1 MKKFLIMIIAILL
14 ITSLTVALVACADYD
29 EEGRVILKTPKL
41 TVNGNTVS
49 WSSVKNADKYG
60 IVINDDET
68 NEITITGTN
77 YTVILGGTNNV
88 RVRAIGDLKKYGFS
102 EYSSNVSVTTAGKLA
117 SPTMNDIVINEDGT
131 AKFSWTS
138 VEGAGAYRLEV
149 KSEGT
154 TLVNE
159 DINGNEYTLD
169 ADKIKAPA
177 YYSYRVKAL
186 SAGTDADSEFT
197 NTKNYSKSITLS
209 APESPKQSTTNSY
222 ANIEFTAP
230 EYANRYTV
238 EAYNDELGLL
248 ARYSVNVASESVQ
261 LNINNIPIE
270 TPGEYKVRVRAEHST
285 NRLCAPS
292 EYVEVMKNDGT
303 TPLTLTLYEAPKNIT
318 LDGSMLTW
326 DGVADGAKYV
336 LNYESGGN
344 STTTDSTTDKNF
356 DLSTSSRIKASGF
369 AGLLVDV
376 TMYVGKDLE
385 KGILDGLKSD
395 IVNYTYVEKPDLI
408 TEGEFNGYYGV
419 DSIAKLNYINTEPT
433 AKYVLTKNIDC
444 QSGII
449 TPITKEFK
457 GILDGNGY
465 SINRFTLK
473 IAPGDSRTF
482 VSLFGDIAVD
492 AEIKNLGVFD
502 ATVSITDNE
511 LITAG
516 LIARTNNGK
525 ITNVNV
531 KANISVQNTASAIA
545 LENNGAITNVFYS
558 GTISGNNTVGAIV
571 ANNTIKGS
579 ITNARVF
586 TSNLSVAASSKHNGV
601 VYLGG
606 IVGENTGTIKYAGV
620 DNTTMT
626 AQTHVTNQNVYLG
639 GIAGR
644 SAGSISTA
652 YVNST
657 GRTITAIT
665 NARRGSKAYSGG
677 LVGLMSSGSIAD
689 CYVIGGAYI
698 SANYS
703 ASFAGEIRGASSIA
717 DSYTANVNLD
727 SHENYIV
734 ASTIEDGAVFRNLY
748 YYTNIEKK
756 YSLSSDGKEI
766 SGIIRT
772 DRTMNNVNIDS
783 MSTVIKYK
791 YNTDGIKVKDKDS
804 VITQSEYLALNDML
818 YFAKGGTYVN
828 SITRSSLDKREV
840 GKVYSGNGEEISN
853 VTKFDSA
860 KATSGTTSYDTY
872 TRTLSDGTV
881 ITLTKSFKITN

>member
-1 MKKFLIMIIAILL
+1 MKKFLIMLIAILL
-14 ITSLTVALVACADYD
+14 ITTLTVALVACAEYD
-29 EEGRVILKTPKL
+29 DEGRVILKTPKL
-41 TVNGNTVS
+41 TVNGNAVS

-60 IVINDDET
+60 IVINDDEA
-68 NEITITGTN
+68 NEIIITGTN
-77 YTVILGGTNNV
+77 YTVIFGGTNNV
-88 RVRAIGDLKKYGFS
+88 RVRAIGDLKKYGYS
-102 EYSSNVSVTTAGKLA
+102 AYSSNVSVTTAGKLV
-117 SPTMNDIVINEDGT
+117 SPTMNDVIINDDGT

-149 KSEGT
+149 RSEGT

-238 EAYNDELGLL
+238 EAYNDELELVVK
-248 ARYSVNVASESVQ
+248 YSVNLASKDVQ
-261 LNINNIPIE
+261 LNINNIPIV

-292 EYVEVMKNDGT
+292 EFVEVMKSDGT
-303 TPLTLTLYEAPKNIT
+303 TPLTLTLNEAPKNIT

-344 STTTDSTTDKNF
+344 STTTDSTTDNNF

-395 IVNYTYVEKPDLI
+395 IINYTHVEKPDLI
-408 TEGEFNGYYGV
+408 TEGKFNGYYDV

-482 VSLFGDIAVD
+482 ISLFGDIAVD
-492 AEIKNLGVFD
+492 AEIKDLGVFD
-502 ATVSITDNE
+502 ATISITDNE
-511 LITAG
+511 IITAG

-545 LENNGAITNVFYS
+545 LENKGTITNVFYS
-558 GTISGNNTVGAIV
+558 GTISGNNTVGAI
-571 ANNTIKGS
+571 AATNSGT

-586 TSNLSVAASSKHNGV
+586 TSNISAAASSKHNGT

-606 IVGENTGTIKYAGV
+606 IVGENTGVINYAGV

-644 SAGSISTA
+644 SANSISTA

-665 NARRGSKAYSGG
+665 NASGNVSKAYSGG
-677 LVGLMSSGSIAD
+677 LVGLMSSCLITD
-689 CYVIGGAYI
+689 CYVINGAYI
-698 SANYS
+698 SADYS
-703 ASFAGEIRGASSIA
+703 ATFAGEIRGASSIA
-717 DSYTANVNLD
+717 NSYSANITLS

-748 YYTNIEKK
+748 YYNQTGHA
-756 YSLSSDGKEI
+756 LSISRTEI
-766 SGIIRT
+766 SAITRVANRADMVNSDIVIIL
-772 DRTMNNVNIDS
+772 S
-783 MSTVIKYK
+783 MSK
-791 YNTDGIKVKDKDS
+791 NTS
-804 VITQSEYLALNDML
+804 VQNEFMTLNDML
-818 YFAKGGTYVN
+818 YFAKGTTYVN
-828 SITRSSLDKREV
+828 SITRSSLDKREP
-840 GKVYSGNGEEISN
+840 GKVYSGNAEEITS

-872 TRTLSDGTV
+872 TRTLGDGTV

>member
-1 MKKFLIMIIAILL
+1 MKKFLIMLIAILL
-14 ITSLTVALVACADYD
+14 ITSLAVALVACVDYD
-29 EEGRVILKTPKL
+29 DEGRVILKTPKL
-41 TVNGNTVS
+41 TVNGNAVS

-60 IVINDDET
+60 IVINDDEA
-68 NEITITGTN
+68 NEIIITGTN
-77 YTVILGGTNNV
+77 YTVIFGGTNNV
-88 RVRAIGDLKKYGFS
+88 RVRAIGDLKKYGYS
-102 EYSSNVSVTTAGKLA
+102 EYTSNVSVTTAGKLA
-117 SPTMNDIVINEDGT
+117 TPIMNDVVINEDGT
-131 AKFSWTS
+131 AKFTWTS

-149 KSEGT
+149 RSEGT

-238 EAYNDELGLL
+238 EAYNDELDIVVKH
-248 ARYSVNVASESVQ
+248 SVNLASKDVQ
-261 LNINNIPIE
+261 LDITNLPIV

-292 EYVEVMKNDGT
+292 EFVEVMKSDGT
-303 TPLTLTLYEAPKNIT
+303 TPLILTLNEAPKNIT

-336 LNYESGGN
+336 LNYESGGD
-344 STTTDSTTDKNF
+344 SISTDSTTDNNF
-356 DLSTSSRIKASGF
+356 DLSKSNIKGGKF

-395 IVNYTYVEKPDLI
+395 VVYYTHVEKPKLI

-444 QSGII
+444 ASGII

-457 GILDGNGY
+457 GILDGDGY

-492 AEIKNLGVFD
+492 AEIKDLGVFD
-502 ATVSITDNE
+502 ATISITDNE

-516 LIARTNNGK
+516 LIARANNGK

-531 KANISVQNTASAIA
+531 KANISVQNSASAIA
-545 LENNGAITNVFYS
+545 LENKGAITNVFYS
-558 GTISGNNTVGAIV
+558 GTISGNNTVGAI
-571 ANNTIKGS
+571 AATNADGGT

-586 TSNLSVAASSKHNGV
+586 TSNISAAASSKYNGI

-606 IVGENTGTIKYAGV
+606 IVGENAGIIKYAGV

-665 NARRGSKAYSGG
+665 NASGNVSKAYSGG
-677 LVGLMSSGSIAD
+677 LVGLMSSCYITD
-689 CYVIGGAYI
+689 CYVINGAYI

-703 ASFAGEIRGASSIA
+703 ATFAGEIRGASSIA
-717 DSYTANVNLD
+717 NSYSANITLS
-727 SHENYIV
+727 SHNNYIV
-734 ASTIEDGAVFRNLY
+734 ASNIDDSAVFRNLY
-748 YYTNIEKK
+748 YYNKTGHE
-756 YSLSSDGKEI
+756 LSISRTEI
-766 SGIIRT
+766 SAITRVASRT
-772 DRTMNNVNIDS
+772 DMANSDIVKILS
-783 MSTVIKYK
+783 MSK
-791 YNTDGIKVKDKDS
+791 NTS
-804 VITQSEYLALNDML
+804 VQDELTLNDML
-818 YFAKGGTYVN
+818 YFAKGTTYVN
-828 SITRSSLDKREV
+828 SATHSSLSGRIP

-872 TRTLSDGTV
+872 TRTLTDGTV

>member
-1 MKKFLIMIIAILL
+1 MKKFLIMLIAILL
-14 ITSLTVALVACADYD
+14 ITTLTVALVACAEYD
-29 EEGRVILKTPKL
+29 DEGRVILKTPKL
-41 TVNGNTVS
+41 TVNGNAVS

-60 IVINDDET
+60 IVINDDEA
-68 NEITITGTN
+68 NEIIITGTN
-77 YTVILGGTNNV
+77 YTVIFGGTNNV
-88 RVRAIGDLKKYGFS
+88 RVRAIGDLKKYGYS
-102 EYSSNVSVTTAGKLA
+102 AYSSNVSVTTAGKLV
-117 SPTMNDIVINEDGT
+117 SPTMNDVIINDDGT

-149 KSEGT
+149 RSEGT

-238 EAYNDELGLL
+238 EAYNDELELVVKYSANL
-248 ARYSVNVASESVQ
+248 ASKDVQ
-261 LNINNIPIE
+261 LNINNIPIV

-292 EYVEVMKNDGT
+292 EFVEVMKSDGT
-303 TPLTLTLYEAPKNIT
+303 TPLTLTLNEAPKNIT

-344 STTTDSTTDKNF
+344 STTTDSTTDNNF

-395 IVNYTYVEKPDLI
+395 IINYTHVEKPDLI
-408 TEGEFNGYYGV
+408 TEGKFNGYYDV

-482 VSLFGDIAVD
+482 ISLFGDIAVD
-492 AEIKNLGVFD
+492 AEIKDLGVFD
-502 ATVSITDNE
+502 ATISITDNE
-511 LITAG
+511 IITAG

-545 LENNGAITNVFYS
+545 LENKGTITNVFYS
-558 GTISGNNTVGAIV
+558 GTISGNNTVGAI
-571 ANNTIKGS
+571 AATNSGT

-586 TSNLSVAASSKHNGV
+586 TSNISAAASSKHNGT

-606 IVGENTGTIKYAGV
+606 IVGENTGVINYAGV

-665 NARRGSKAYSGG
+665 NASGNVSKAYSGG
-677 LVGLMSSGSIAD
+677 LVGLMSSCLITD
-689 CYVIGGAYI
+689 CYVINGAYI
-698 SANYS
+698 SADYS
-703 ASFAGEIRGASSIA
+703 ATFAGEIRGASSIA
-717 DSYTANVNLD
+717 NSYSANITLS

-748 YYTNIEKK
+748 YYNQTGHA
-756 YSLSSDGKEI
+756 LSISRTEI
-766 SGIIRT
+766 SAITRVANRADMVNSDIVIIL
-772 DRTMNNVNIDS
+772 S
-783 MSTVIKYK
+783 MSK
-791 YNTDGIKVKDKDS
+791 NTS
-804 VITQSEYLALNDML
+804 VQNEFMTLNDML
-818 YFAKGGTYVN
+818 YFAKGTTYVN
-828 SITRSSLDKREV
+828 SITRSSLDKREP
-840 GKVYSGNGEEISN
+840 GKVYSGNAEEITS

-872 TRTLSDGTV
+872 TRTLGDGTV

>member
-1 MKKFLIMIIAILL
+1 MKKFLIMLIAILL
-14 ITSLTVALVACADYD
+14 ITTLTVALVACAEYD
-29 EEGRVILKTPKL
+29 DEGRVILKTPKL
-41 TVNGNTVS
+41 TVNGNAVS

-60 IVINDDET
+60 IVINDDEA
-68 NEITITGTN
+68 NEIIITGTN
-77 YTVILGGTNNV
+77 YTVIFGGTNNV
-88 RVRAIGDLKKYGFS
+88 RVRAIGDLKKYGYS
-102 EYSSNVSVTTAGKLA
+102 AYSSNVSVTTAGKLV
-117 SPTMNDIVINEDGT
+117 SPTMNDVIINDDGT

-149 KSEGT
+149 RSEGT

-238 EAYNDELGLL
+238 EAYNDELELVVK
-248 ARYSVNVASESVQ
+248 YSVNLASKDVQ
-261 LNINNIPIE
+261 LNINNIPIV

-292 EYVEVMKNDGT
+292 EFVEVMKSDGT
-303 TPLTLTLYEAPKNIT
+303 TPLTLTLNEAPKNIT

-344 STTTDSTTDKNF
+344 STTTDSTTDNNF

-395 IVNYTYVEKPDLI
+395 IINYTHVEKPDLI
-408 TEGEFNGYYGV
+408 TEGKFNGYYDV
-419 DSIAKLNYINTEPT
+419 DNIAKLNYINTEPT

-482 VSLFGDIAVD
+482 ISLFGDIAVD
-492 AEIKNLGVFD
+492 AEIKDLGVFD
-502 ATVSITDNE
+502 ATISITDNE
-511 LITAG
+511 IIKAG

-531 KANISVQNTASAIA
+531 KANISVQNSASAIA
-545 LENNGAITNVFYS
+545 LENKGAITNVFYS
-558 GTISGNNTVGAIV
+558 GTISGNNTVGAI
-571 ANNTIKGS
+571 AATNSGT

-586 TSNLSVAASSKHNGV
+586 TSNISAAASSKHDGT

-606 IVGENTGTIKYAGV
+606 IVGENTGVINYAGV

-665 NARRGSKAYSGG
+665 NASGNVSKAYSGG
-677 LVGLMSSGSIAD
+677 LVGLMSSCLITD
-689 CYVIGGAYI
+689 CYVINGAYI

-703 ASFAGEIRGASSIA
+703 ATFAGEIRGASSIA
-717 DSYTANVNLD
+717 NSYSANITLS
-727 SHENYIV
+727 SHNNYIV
-734 ASTIEDGAVFRNLY
+734 ASNIDDSAVFRNLY
-748 YYTNIEKK
+748 YYNKTGHE
-756 YSLSSDGKEI
+756 LSISRTEI
-766 SGIIRT
+766 SAITRVASRT
-772 DRTMNNVNIDS
+772 DMANSDIVKILS
-783 MSTVIKYK
+783 MSK
-791 YNTDGIKVKDKDS
+791 NTS
-804 VITQSEYLALNDML
+804 VQDEFMTLNDML
-818 YFAKGGTYVN
+818 YFAKGTTYVN
-828 SITRSSLDKREV
+828 SITRSSLDKREP
-840 GKVYSGNGEEISN
+840 GKVYSGNAEEITS

-872 TRTLSDGTV
+872 TKTLGNDTV

>member
-1 MKKFLIMIIAILL
+1 MKKFLIMLIAILL
-14 ITSLTVALVACADYD
+14 ITSLAVALVACVDYD
-29 EEGRVILKTPKL
+29 DEGRVILKTPKL
-41 TVNGNTVS
+41 TVNGNAVS

-60 IVINDDET
+60 IVINDDEA
-68 NEITITGTN
+68 NEIIITGTN
-77 YTVILGGTNNV
+77 YTVIFGGTNNV
-88 RVRAIGDLKKYGFS
+88 RVRAIGDLKKYGYS
-102 EYSSNVSVTTAGKLA
+102 EYTSNVSVTTAGKLA
-117 SPTMNDIVINEDGT
+117 TPIMNDVVINEDGT
-131 AKFSWTS
+131 AKFTWTS

-149 KSEGT
+149 RSEGT

-169 ADKIKAPA
+169 ADKLKAPA

-238 EAYNDELGLL
+238 EAYNDELDIVVK
-248 ARYSVNVASESVQ
+248 YSVNLASKDVQ
-261 LNINNIPIE
+261 LNINNIPIV

-292 EYVEVMKNDGT
+292 EFVEVMKNDGT
-303 TPLTLTLYEAPKNIT
+303 TPLTLTLNEAPKNIT

-344 STTTDSTTDKNF
+344 STTTDSTTDNNF

-385 KGILDGLKSD
+385 KGILDGLKSG
-395 IVNYTYVEKPDLI
+395 IINYTHVEKPDLI
-408 TEGEFNGYYGV
+408 TDGEFNGYYDV
-419 DSIAKLNYINTEPT
+419 NSIAKLNYINTEPT

-444 QSGII
+444 ASGII

-492 AEIKNLGVFD
+492 AEIKDLGVFD
-502 ATVSITDNE
+502 ATISITDNE

-516 LIARTNNGK
+516 LIAKTNNGK

-531 KANISVQNTASAIA
+531 KANISVQNSASAIA
-545 LENNGAITNVFYS
+545 LENKGSVTNVFYS
-558 GTISGNNTVGAIV
+558 GTISGNNTVGAI
-571 ANNTIKGS
+571 AAINADGGT

-586 TSNLSVAASSKHNGV
+586 TSNISAAASSKYNGV

-606 IVGENTGTIKYAGV
+606 IVGENAGIIKYAGV

-665 NARRGSKAYSGG
+665 NASGNVSKAYSGG
-677 LVGLMSSGSIAD
+677 LVGLMSSCYITD
-689 CYVIGGAYI
+689 CYVINGAYI
-698 SANYS
+698 SADYS
-703 ASFAGEIRGASSIA
+703 ATFAGEIRGASSIA
-717 DSYTANVNLD
+717 NSYSANITLS
-727 SHENYIV
+727 SHNNYIV

-748 YYTNIEKK
+748 YYNQTGHE
-756 YSLSSDGKEI
+756 LSISRTEIPAITRVANRADMVNSDIVKI
-766 SGIIRT
+766 L
-772 DRTMNNVNIDS
+772 S
-783 MSTVIKYK
+783 MSK
-791 YNTDGIKVKDKDS
+791 NTLVQNEFM
-804 VITQSEYLALNDML
+804 TLNDML
-818 YFAKGGTYVN
+818 YFAKGTTYVN
-828 SITRSSLDKREV
+828 SATRSSLSDRIP
-840 GKVYSGNGEEISN
+840 GKVYSGNGEEITSI
-853 VTKFDSA
+853 TKFDSA

-872 TRTLSDGTV
+872 TRTLADGTV

>member
-14 ITSLTVALVACADYD
+14 ITSLAVALVACVDYD

-49 WSSVKNADKYG
+49 WSSVKNADNYG
-60 IVINDDET
+60 IVINDDEA

-77 YTVILGGTNNV
+77 YTVVLGGTNNI
-88 RVRAIGDLKKYGFS
+88 RVRAIGDLKKYGYS

-117 SPTMNDIVINEDGT
+117 SPTMNDVVINEDGT

-138 VEGAGAYRLEV
+138 VEGASAYRLEV

-238 EAYNDELGLL
+238 EAYNDELGLVVK
-248 ARYSVNVASESVQ
+248 YSVNLASEAVQ

-395 IVNYTYVEKPDLI
+395 IINYTHVEKPDLI
-408 TEGEFNGYYGV
+408 TEGTFNGYYDI

-444 QSGII
+444 QSGVI
-449 TPITKEFK
+449 TPITKDFK

-473 IAPGDSRTF
+473 IAPGDTRTF
-482 VSLFGDIAVD
+482 ISLFGDIAVD
-492 AEIKNLGVFD
+492 AEIKNLGIFD

-516 LIARTNNGK
+516 LIAKTNNGK

-531 KANISVQNTASAIA
+531 KANISVQNKASAIA
-545 LENNGAITNVFYS
+545 LENKGAITNAFYS
-558 GTISGNNTVGAIV
+558 GTISGNNTVGAI
-571 ANNTIKGS
+571 AATNSGT

-586 TSNLSVAASSKHNGV
+586 TSNISAAASSKHNGV
-601 VYLGG
+601 VYIGG
-606 IVGENTGTIKYAGV
+606 IVGENAGTIKYAGV

-644 SAGSISTA
+644 SAGTISTA

-665 NARRGSKAYSGG
+665 NASGNASKAYSGG
-677 LVGLMSSGSIAD
+677 LVGLMASCYITD
-689 CYVIGGAYI
+689 CYVINGAYI
-698 SANYS
+698 SADYS
-703 ASFAGEIRGASSIA
+703 ATFAGEIRGASSIA
-717 DSYTANVNLD
+717 NSYSANISLR
-727 SHENYIV
+727 SHNNYILS
-734 ASTIEDGAVFRNLY
+734 STIEDGATFKNLY
-748 YYTNIEKK
+748 YFNTTGHA
-756 YSLSSDGKEI
+756 LSSNKVEI
-766 SGIIRT
+766 SEITRI
-772 DRTMNNVNIDS
+772 NNRADMVDSEKVKIPS
-783 MSTVIKYK
+783 MSK
-791 YNTDGIKVKDKDS
+791 NTLVQAEFM
-804 VITQSEYLALNDML
+804 TLNDML

-828 SITRSSLDKREV
+828 SATRSSLSDRIP
-840 GKVYSGNGEEISN
+840 GKVYSGNAEEVSN
-853 VTKFDSA
+853 ITKFDSA

-872 TRTLSDGTV
+872 TRTLSNGTV

>member
-1 MKKFLIMIIAILL
+1 MKKFLIMLIAILL
-14 ITSLTVALVACADYD
+14 ITSLTVALVACVDYD
-29 EEGRVILKTPKL
+29 DEGRVILKTPKL
-41 TVNGNTVS
+41 TVNGNAVS

-60 IVINDDET
+60 IVINDDEA
-68 NEITITGTN
+68 NEIIITGTN
-77 YTVILGGTNNV
+77 YTVIFGGTNNV
-88 RVRAIGDLKKYGFS
+88 RVRAIGDLKKYGYS
-102 EYSSNVSVTTAGKLA
+102 AYSSNVSVTTAGKLA
-117 SPTMNDIVINEDGT
+117 TPTMNDVVINDDGT
-131 AKFSWTS
+131 AKFTWTS
-138 VEGAGAYRLEV
+138 VEGAGAYRLEIR
-149 KSEGT
+149 SEGT

-169 ADKIKAPA
+169 ADKLKAPA

-238 EAYNDELGLL
+238 EAYNDELDIVVK
-248 ARYSVNVASESVQ
+248 YSVNLASKDVQ
-261 LNINNIPIE
+261 LNINNIPIV

-292 EYVEVMKNDGT
+292 EFVEVMKNDGT
-303 TPLTLTLYEAPKNIT
+303 TPLTLTLNEAPKNIT

-344 STTTDSTTDKNF
+344 STTTDSTTDNNF

-395 IVNYTYVEKPDLI
+395 IINYTHVEKPDLI
-408 TEGEFNGYYGV
+408 TEGEFNGYYDV

-433 AKYVLTKNIDC
+433 AKFVLTKNIDC
-444 QSGII
+444 ASGII

-492 AEIKNLGVFD
+492 AEIKDLGVFD
-502 ATVSITDNE
+502 ATISITDNE
-511 LITAG
+511 SITAG

-531 KANISVQNTASAIA
+531 KANISVQNSASAIA
-545 LENNGAITNVFYS
+545 LENKGTITNVFYS
-558 GTISGNNTVGAIV
+558 GTISGNNTVGAI
-571 ANNTIKGS
+571 AATNSGTIS
-579 ITNARVF
+579 NARVF
-586 TSNLSVAASSKHNGV
+586 TSNISAAASSKYNGV

-606 IVGENTGTIKYAGV
+606 IVGENTSVIIYAGV

-665 NARRGSKAYSGG
+665 NASRKDLSKAYSGG
-677 LVGLMSSGSIAD
+677 LVGLMSSCLITD
-689 CYVIGGAYI
+689 CYVINGAYI
-698 SANYS
+698 SADYS
-703 ASFAGEIRGASSIA
+703 ATFAGEIRGASSIA
-717 DSYTANVNLD
+717 NSYSANVSLS

-748 YYTNIEKK
+748 YYNQTGHE
-756 YSLSSDGKEI
+756 LSISRTEIPAITRVANRADMVNSDIVKI
-766 SGIIRT
+766 L
-772 DRTMNNVNIDS
+772 S
-783 MSTVIKYK
+783 MSR
-791 YNTDGIKVKDKDS
+791 NTLVQNEFM
-804 VITQSEYLALNDML
+804 TLNDML
-818 YFAKGGTYVN
+818 YFAKGTTYVN
-828 SITRSSLDKREV
+828 SITRSSLDKREP
-840 GKVYSGNGEEISN
+840 GKVYSGNAEEITD

-872 TRTLSDGTV
+872 TRTLTDGTV

>member
-1 MKKFLIMIIAILL
+1 MKKFLIMLIAILL
-14 ITSLTVALVACADYD
+14 ITSLAVALVACVDYD
-29 EEGRVILKTPKL
+29 DEGRVILKTPTL

-49 WSSVKNADKYG
+49 WTSVNNADKYG
-60 IVINDDET
+60 IVINDDEA

-77 YTVILGGTNNV
+77 YTVILGGTNNI
-88 RVRAIGDLKKYGFS
+88 RVRAIGDLKKYGYS
-102 EYSSNVSVTTAGKLA
+102 SYSSNVAVITAGKLVT
-117 SPTMNDIVINEDGT
+117 PTMNDIVINEDGT

-159 DINGNEYTLD
+159 VINGNEYTLD
-169 ADKIKAPA
+169 ADKIKSPA
-177 YYSYRVKAL
+177 YYSYRVKAI
-186 SAGTDADSEFT
+186 SAGADADSEFT
-197 NTKNYSKSITLS
+197 NTKNYAKSITLS
-209 APESPKQSTTNSY
+209 APESPKQAKTNSY

-248 ARYSVNVASESVQ
+248 VKYSVNQASENVQ
-261 LNINNIPIE
+261 LNINNIPIV

-292 EYVEVMKNDGT
+292 EFVDVMKEDGT

-318 LDGSMLTW
+318 LDGSMLSW
-326 DGVADGAKYV
+326 NGVAEGAKYV

-344 STTTDSTTDKNF
+344 TTTTDSTTDNNF

-395 IVNYTYVEKPDLI
+395 IVNYTHVEKPELI
-408 TEGEFNGYYGV
+408 TEGEFNGYYEV
-419 DSIAKLNYINTEPT
+419 DSVAKLNYINTEPT

-444 QSGII
+444 ASGII
-449 TPITKEFK
+449 TPITREFK
-457 GILDGNGY
+457 GVLDGSGY

-473 IAPGDSRTF
+473 IATGDSRTF
-482 VSLFGDIAVD
+482 ISLFGDIAVD

-511 LITAG
+511 IITTA
-516 LIARTNNGK
+516 LIAKTNNGK

-531 KANISVQNTASAIA
+531 KATISVQNSASAIA
-545 LENNGAITNVFYS
+545 LENKGTITNAFYS
-558 GTISGNNTVGAIV
+558 GTISGNNTVGAI
-571 ANNTIKGS
+571 AATNSGS
-579 ITNARVF
+579 IINARVF
-586 TSNLSVAASSKHNGV
+586 TSNLSAAASSKHNGM

-606 IVGENTGTIKYAGV
+606 IVGENAGTIKYAGV

-665 NARRGSKAYSGG
+665 NASGDVSKAYSGG
-677 LVGLMSSGSIAD
+677 LVGLMSSCLITD
-689 CYVIGGAYI
+689 CYVINGSYI

-703 ASFAGEIRGASSIA
+703 GTFAGEIRGASSIA
-717 DSYTANVNLD
+717 NSYSANVTLG

-734 ASTIEDGAVFRNLY
+734 ASNIDDSAVFRNLY
-748 YYTNIEKK
+748 YYNQTGHELSIDREEIPAITRVTNRADMTD
-756 YSLSSDGKEI
+756 SEI
-766 SGIIRT
+766 VKIL
-772 DRTMNNVNIDS
+772 S
-783 MSTVIKYK
+783 MSK
-791 YNTDGIKVKDKDS
+791 NTNV
-804 VITQSEYLALNDML
+804 QSEFMTLNDML

-828 SITRSSLDKREV
+828 SVTRSSLDKREV

-872 TRTLSDGTV
+872 TRTLNDGTV

>member
-1 MKKFLIMIIAILL
+1 MKKFLIMLIAILL
-14 ITSLTVALVACADYD
+14 ITTLTVALVACAEYD
-29 EEGRVILKTPKL
+29 DEGRVILKTPKL

-60 IVINDDET
+60 IVINDDEA
-68 NEITITGTN
+68 NEIIITGTN
-77 YTVILGGTNNV
+77 YTVIFGGTNNV
-88 RVRAIGDLKKYGFS
+88 RVRAIGDLKKYGYS
-102 EYSSNVSVTTAGKLA
+102 AYSSNVSVTTAGKLV
-117 SPTMNDIVINEDGT
+117 SPTMNDVIINDDGT

-149 KSEGT
+149 RSEGT

-238 EAYNDELGLL
+238 EAYNDELELVVK
-248 ARYSVNVASESVQ
+248 YSINSASKDIQ
-261 LNINNIPIE
+261 LNINNIPIV

-292 EYVEVMKNDGT
+292 EFVEVMKSDGT
-303 TPLTLTLYEAPKNIT
+303 TPLTLTLNEAPKNIT

-344 STTTDSTTDKNF
+344 STTTDSTTDNNF

-395 IVNYTYVEKPDLI
+395 IINYTHVEKPDLI
-408 TEGEFNGYYGV
+408 TEGKFNGYYDV

-482 VSLFGDIAVD
+482 ISLFGDIAVD
-492 AEIKNLGVFD
+492 AEIKDLGVFD
-502 ATVSITDNE
+502 ATISITDNE
-511 LITAG
+511 IITAG

-545 LENNGAITNVFYS
+545 LENKGAITNVFYS
-558 GTISGNNTVGAIV
+558 GTISGNNTVGAI
-571 ANNTIKGS
+571 AATNSGT

-586 TSNLSVAASSKHNGV
+586 TSNISAAASSKHDGT

-606 IVGENTGTIKYAGV
+606 IVGENTGVINYAGV

-644 SAGSISTA
+644 SANSISTA

-665 NARRGSKAYSGG
+665 NASGNVSKAYSGG
-677 LVGLMSSGSIAD
+677 LVGLMSSCLITD
-689 CYVIGGAYI
+689 CYVINGAYI
-698 SANYS
+698 SADYS
-703 ASFAGEIRGASSIA
+703 ATFAGEIRGASSIA
-717 DSYTANVNLD
+717 NSYSANITLS

-748 YYTNIEKK
+748 YYNQTGHA
-756 YSLSSDGKEI
+756 LSISRTEI
-766 SGIIRT
+766 SAITRVANRADMVNSDIVIIL
-772 DRTMNNVNIDS
+772 S
-783 MSTVIKYK
+783 MSK
-791 YNTDGIKVKDKDS
+791 NTS
-804 VITQSEYLALNDML
+804 VQNEFMTLNDML
-818 YFAKGGTYVN
+818 YFAKGTTYVN
-828 SITRSSLDKREV
+828 SITRSSLDKREP
-840 GKVYSGNGEEISN
+840 GKVYSGNAEEITS

-872 TRTLSDGTV
+872 TRTLGDGTV

>member
-1 MKKFLIMIIAILL
+1 MKKFLIMLIAILL
-14 ITSLTVALVACADYD
+14 ITTLTVALVACAEYD
-29 EEGRVILKTPKL
+29 DEGRVILKTPKL

-60 IVINDDET
+60 IVINDDEA
-68 NEITITGTN
+68 NEIIITGTN
-77 YTVILGGTNNV
+77 YTVIFGGTNNV
-88 RVRAIGDLKKYGFS
+88 RVRAIGDLKKYGYS
-102 EYSSNVSVTTAGKLA
+102 AYSSNVSVTTAGKLV
-117 SPTMNDIVINEDGT
+117 SPTMNDVIINDDGT

-149 KSEGT
+149 RSEGT

-238 EAYNDELGLL
+238 EAYNDELELVVK
-248 ARYSVNVASESVQ
+248 YSVNLASKDVQ
-261 LNINNIPIE
+261 LNINNIPIV

-292 EYVEVMKNDGT
+292 EFVEVMKSDGT
-303 TPLTLTLYEAPKNIT
+303 TPLTLTLNEAPKNIT

-344 STTTDSTTDKNF
+344 STTTDSTTDNNF

-395 IVNYTYVEKPDLI
+395 IINYTHVEKPDLI
-408 TEGEFNGYYGV
+408 TEGKFNGYYDV

-482 VSLFGDIAVD
+482 ISLFGDIAVD
-492 AEIKNLGVFD
+492 AEIKDLGVFD
-502 ATVSITDNE
+502 ATISITDNE
-511 LITAG
+511 IITAG

-545 LENNGAITNVFYS
+545 LENKGTITNVFYS
-558 GTISGNNTVGAIV
+558 GTISGNNTVGAI
-571 ANNTIKGS
+571 AATNSGT

-586 TSNLSVAASSKHNGV
+586 TSNISAAASSKHNGT

-606 IVGENTGTIKYAGV
+606 IVGENTGVINYAGV

-665 NARRGSKAYSGG
+665 NASGNVSKAYSGG
-677 LVGLMSSGSIAD
+677 LVGLMSSCLITD
-689 CYVIGGAYI
+689 CYVINGAYI
-698 SANYS
+698 SADYS
-703 ASFAGEIRGASSIA
+703 ATFAGEIRGASSIA
-717 DSYTANVNLD
+717 NSYSANITLS

-748 YYTNIEKK
+748 YYNQTGHA
-756 YSLSSDGKEI
+756 LSISRTEI
-766 SGIIRT
+766 SAITRVANRADMVNSDIVIIL
-772 DRTMNNVNIDS
+772 S
-783 MSTVIKYK
+783 MSK
-791 YNTDGIKVKDKDS
+791 NTS
-804 VITQSEYLALNDML
+804 VQNEFMTLNDML
-818 YFAKGGTYVN
+818 YFAKGTTYVN
-828 SITRSSLDKREV
+828 SITRSSLDKREP
-840 GKVYSGNGEEISN
+840 GKVYSGNAEEITS

-872 TRTLSDGTV
+872 TRTLGDGTV